1 MNRIVLRVVGELT
14 VAAVVYWIF
23 IIVMMHVLEPEFSP
37 VTVPMSA
44 YVGGAYGG
52 GMTTTFFALAASL
65 VATAFGVLSTSPK
78 NVLAWTGW
86 LLFVVAAFGVVL
98 AGIFPG
104 IIRGRSS
111 IHWHVVGSLFAFPGM
126 AFGSFL
132 FSFGFFFDRN
142 WRRISVATLT
152 LSGGVV
158 LLLALSFSAVTADF
172 GGLVQR
178 LFFALLMPWLV
189 VVGIQ
194 LMRFEPTNNPSTQRG

>member
-1 MNRIVLRVVGELT
+1 VLGAIFYWLVVVLL
-14 VAAVVYWIF
+14 
-23 IIVMMHVLEPEFSP
+23 MHVLEPEFSP
-37 VTVPMSA
+37 LTVPMSA

-52 GMTTTFFALAASL
+52 WMTTSFFALAIAL
-65 VATAFGVLSTSPK
+65 VTTAFGILRISSR
-78 NVLAWTGW
+78 NVLAWAGC
-86 LLFVVAAFGVVL
+86 LLFIVAAVGVML

-104 IIRGRSS
+104 IIRSRSS
-111 IHWHVVGSLFAFPGM
+111 VHWHVVGSLFAFPGM

-194 LMRFEPTNNPSTQRG
+194 LMRFEPTNNPSTERG